1 MRLDQPR
8 AVEIT
13 REKKGRSVEKFVA
26 EPCTTDRYFLG
37 ECCRWDE
44 VRGELYWV
52 DVHEGH
58 FFRATADHTTI
69 DVVHRYD
76 LEGNV
81 SALAPLV
88 DRNDGW
94 IVAMNQS
101 LYLLSESGQLR
112 EVAQLEEDAVMLLND
127 GAADP
132 WGSFWVGSLAADE
145 EPNRGSVYRFGP
157 SSGVQRMFGGAT
169 VSNGIGWSLDRTT
182 LYYVDSGPGTITS
195 YDVGG
200 HGEISG
206 PRLFAHFDT
215 ATEGTPDGLCID
227 SEGFLWVAVWG
238 GYEVRRYA
246 PTGELVA
253 RVSVSTAQPSCCAIG
268 GANGT
273 TLYITTAQEDLPASK
288 LDNEPEAGRLFAVNV
303 DVKGRPLDPYRP
315 FQQLSS
321 DGA

>member
-1 MRLDQPR
+1 
-8 AVEIT
+8 VE
-13 REKKGRSVEKFVA
+13 EFVA

-58 FFRATADHTTI
+58 FFRAKADHTAI
-69 DVVHRYD
+69 DVVRRYD
-76 LEGNV
+76 LDGNV

-101 LYLLSESGQLR
+101 LWLLDESGELR
-112 EVAQLEEDAVMLLND
+112 EIAQLEGDDNVLLND
-127 GAADP
+127 GSADP
-132 WGSFWVGSLAADE
+132 WGSFWVGSMAADE
-145 EPNRGSVYRFGP
+145 EPGRGSVYRFRP
-157 SSGVQRMFGGAT
+157 STGAQTMFGDVT
-169 VSNGIGWSLDRTT
+169 ISNGIGWSPDRTT
-182 LYYVDSGPGTITS
+182 LYYVDSGPGTIRS
-195 YDVGG
+195 YDVDSR
-200 HGEISG
+200 GEISH
-206 PRLFAHFDT
+206 PRLFARFDT

-227 SEGFLWVAVWG
+227 DEGFIWAAVWG

-253 RVSVSTAQPSCCAIG
+253 RVSLSTAQPSCCAIG

-273 TLYITTAQEDLPASK
+273 TLYITTAQEDLPPSL
-288 LDNEPEAGRLFAVNV
+288 LDNEPDAGRLFAVKV
-303 DVKGRPLDPYRP
+303 GVTGRPLNPYRP
-315 FQQLSS
+315 SPRN
-321 DGA
+321 

>member
-1 MRLDQPR
+1 M
-8 AVEIT
+8 E
-13 REKKGRSVEKFVA
+13 EFVA

-58 FFRATADHTTI
+58 FFRAKADHTAI
-69 DVVHRYD
+69 DVVRRYD
-76 LEGNV
+76 LDGNV

-101 LYLLSESGQLR
+101 LWLLDESGELR
-112 EVAQLEEDAVMLLND
+112 ELAQLEGDDNVLLND
-127 GAADP
+127 GSADP
-132 WGSFWVGSLAADE
+132 WGSFWVGSMAADE
-145 EPNRGSVYRFGP
+145 EPGRGSVYRFRP
-157 SSGVQRMFGGAT
+157 STGAQTMFGDVT
-169 VSNGIGWSLDRTT
+169 ISNGIGWSPDRTT
-182 LYYVDSGPGTITS
+182 LYYVDSGPGTIRS
-195 YDVGG
+195 YDVDSR
-200 HGEISG
+200 GEISH
-206 PRLFAHFDT
+206 PRLFARFDT

-227 SEGFLWVAVWG
+227 DEGFIWAAVWG

-253 RVSVSTAQPSCCAIG
+253 RVSLSTAQPSCCAIG

-273 TLYITTAQEDLPASK
+273 TLYITTAQEDLPPSL
-288 LDNEPEAGRLFAVNV
+288 LDNEPDAGRLFAVKV
-303 DVKGRPLDPYRP
+303 GVTGRPLDPYRP
-315 FQQLSS
+315 SPRN
-321 DGA
+321 

>member
-1 MRLDQPR
+1 M
-8 AVEIT
+8 E
-13 REKKGRSVEKFVA
+13 EFVA

-58 FFRATADHTTI
+58 FFRAKADHTAI
-69 DVVHRYD
+69 DVVRRYD
-76 LEGNV
+76 LDGNV

-101 LYLLSESGQLR
+101 LWLLDESGELR
-112 EVAQLEEDAVMLLND
+112 ELAQLEGDDKVLLND
-127 GAADP
+127 GSADP
-132 WGSFWVGSLAADE
+132 WGSFWVGSMAADE
-145 EPNRGSVYRFGP
+145 EPGRGSVYRFRPLTGA
-157 SSGVQRMFGGAT
+157 QTMFGDVT
-169 VSNGIGWSLDRTT
+169 ISNGIGWSPDRTT
-182 LYYVDSGPGTITS
+182 LYYVDSGPGTIRS
-195 YDVGG
+195 YDVDSR
-200 HGEISG
+200 GEISH
-206 PRLFAHFDT
+206 PRLFARFDT

-227 SEGFLWVAVWG
+227 DEGFIWAAVWG

-253 RVSVSTAQPSCCAIG
+253 RVSLSTAQPSCCAIG

-273 TLYITTAQEDLPASK
+273 TLYITTAQEDLPPSL
-288 LDNEPEAGRLFAVNV
+288 LDNEPDAGRLFAVKV
-303 DVKGRPLDPYRP
+303 GVTGRPLNPYRP
-315 FQQLSS
+315 SPRN
-321 DGA
+321 